1 MKKHKK
7 NSLQSL
13 KTGTAG
19 WIKKKPSPSNQTKRV
34 KEVVP

>member
-7 NSLQSL
+7 QSAKPENRHCRL
-13 KTGTAG
+13 DL
-19 WIKKKPSPSNQTKRV
+19 KKPSPSNQTKRV